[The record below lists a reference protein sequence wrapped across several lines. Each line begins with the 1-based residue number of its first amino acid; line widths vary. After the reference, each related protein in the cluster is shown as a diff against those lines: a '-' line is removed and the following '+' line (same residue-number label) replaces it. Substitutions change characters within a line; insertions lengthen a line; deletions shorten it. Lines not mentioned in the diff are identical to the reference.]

1 VSDDIRKLTTYFGE
15 RARADGG
22 FLADALVGVYAR
34 HRLRTSVVLRGI
46 AGFGAANALRTDR
59 LLSLSEDLPM
69 VAVAVDER
77 ARIDAAL
84 HDVRALPR
92 FGGLVTVEGARLP
105 ADPAAAARGPAGPS
119 SKLSVFVGRQER
131 AGGRPAHVAIVELLR
146 RCGIDGATAFLGIDG
161 TVGGERRRA
170 RFFARNA
177 AVPMM
182 VVAVGDAERV
192 TAALRALPELHPAP
206 LVTLERVQVCKRD
219 GVLLERPGPV
229 DAPAAWQKLMVYTS
243 ERAAGGGAPLHR
255 ALVAELRRTG
265 APGATTV
272 RGTWGYHGDRAPH
285 GDRLWQLRRHVPV
298 VTTILDRPEGI
309 ARWFDVVDRLTAA
322 TGLVTCE
329 VVPEVLR
336 YAGVDGDAA

>member
-22 FLADALVGVYAR
+22 FLADALVAVYAR

-84 HDVRALPR
+84 QDVRALPQ

-105 ADPAAAARGPAGPS
+105 ADGDAAPSDPAGTS

-131 AGGRPAHVAIVELLR
+131 AAGRPAHVAVVDLLQR
-146 RCGIDGATAFLGIDG
+146 SGIDGATAFLGIDG
-161 TVGGERRRA
+161 TVHGERRRA

-192 TAALRALPELHPAP
+192 TAALRALPELLPAP

-219 GVLLERPGPV
+219 GVLLERPGP

-272 RGTWGYHGDRAPH
+272 RGTWGYHGERAPH

-322 TGLVTCE
+322 SGLVTCE